1 MKRITAR
8 TLVPVLAVAACE
20 DPLPPVSCG
29 GGGTV
34 ETVIDHAV
42 SETFCFEDPNE
53 DLLTYQATSSNPG
66 IATAFLS
73 GTDITVTGIDEGSAQ
88 VSVTATD
95 PGGLTGSV
103 NWAVTVKYAADVTIA
118 SCTGERL
125 GGNTVQAE
133 IIGTVF
139 ANIGLS
145 DVRVVGYV
153 GNQRVGSD
161 FLGSMRRGERV
172 SYRVTGF
179 VTVTSD
185 TSCEVTV
192 FGDVSGSVSGPN
204 VIAAPATAEIRP

>member
-1 MKRITAR
+1 MKRIMAR

-20 DPLPPVSCG
+20 DPLPPASCG

-66 IATAFLS
+66 IAAAVLS
-73 GTDITVTGIDEGSAQ
+73 GTNITITGVDEGSAQ

-103 NWAVTVKYAADVTIA
+103 NWAVTVKHPAELTIA
-118 SCTGERL
+118 SCTGDRL
-125 GGNTVQAE
+125 GANTVRAE
-133 IIGTVF
+133 IIGTVL

-145 DVRVVGYV
+145 DIRVVGYV
-153 GNQRVGSD
+153 GGQQVGSD
-161 FLGSMRRGERV
+161 FIGSMRRGERV
-172 SYRVTGF
+172 SYRVTGV

-185 TSCEVTV
+185 TSCEVRL
-192 FGDVSGSVSGPN
+192 FGNVSGSASGPD
-204 VIAAPATAEIRP
+204 VLAAPATAEIRP